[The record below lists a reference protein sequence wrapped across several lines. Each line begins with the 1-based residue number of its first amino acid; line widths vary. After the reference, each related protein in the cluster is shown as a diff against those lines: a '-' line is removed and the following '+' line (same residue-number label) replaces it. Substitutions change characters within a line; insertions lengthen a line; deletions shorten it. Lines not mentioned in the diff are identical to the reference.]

1 MKRIVIATISSVLI
15 AGSAHAQYYPGA
27 GPGYP
32 YAAPQTALPPPGY
45 NPYVD
50 SMETLYPQQVIVRR
64 RVVVPQPP
72 VVIET
77 PPAVIVQQPPAVVY
91 RDRIIVRD
99 RVVVKRR
106 VVYKKVPV
114 PVPVAAPTTVNVNV
128 CTQSVNTGEVCKQQ
142 KK

>member
-27 GPGYP
+27 G
-32 YAAPQTALPPPGY
+32 PGY